1 MKSTETEKQ
10 QYARVKELLDISHQ
24 RYLAAGGEP
33 KGTHSGL
40 PGEDFLTA
48 TEREELVKL
57 MRLLAGTRVIADE
70 VHCQGRVWKV
80 PVIEA
85 KNENLP

>member
-10 QYARVKELLDISHQ
+10 QYERVKELLDISHQ
-24 RYLAAGGEP
+24 RYLAAGGNP
-33 KGTHSGL
+33 KHTHSGL

-48 TEREELVKL
+48 EEREELVQL
-57 MRLLAGTRVIADE
+57 MRLLAGTRTIGDE

-80 PVIEA
+80 PVHEA
-85 KNENLP
+85 RNEHLP